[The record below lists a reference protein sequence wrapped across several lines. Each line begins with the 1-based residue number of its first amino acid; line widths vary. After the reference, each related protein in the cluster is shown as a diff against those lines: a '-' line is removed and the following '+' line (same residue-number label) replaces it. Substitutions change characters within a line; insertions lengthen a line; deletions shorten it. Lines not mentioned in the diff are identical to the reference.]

1 MGYIKRLLGNNNS
14 YYEWDGI
21 HTSAVNSNEAY
32 EANLLKETIANV
44 QDNYELERV
53 VRLLQDENLLSVLER
68 IADALEELAY

>member
-21 HTSAVNSNEAY
+21 YVPAWNSNEAY

-53 VRLLQDENLLSVLER
+53 VRLLQDENFLSVLER

>member
-21 HTSAVNSNEAY
+21 HTPAVNSNQAY

-53 VRLLQDENLLSVLER
+53 VRLLQDENFLSVLER
-68 IADALEELAY
+68 IADVLEELAY